1 MKLLEKEEEKNIIK
15 NLSYISKL
23 SKNQKEIKEML
34 GKLMKSIQIS
44 YQEKEMIFNMN
55 IFILAEF

>member
-44 YQEKEMIFNMN
+44 YQEKKMIFNMN

>member
-1 MKLLEKEEEKNIIK
+1 LLEKEEEKNIIK

-34 GKLMKSIQIS
+34 GKLMTSIQIS
-44 YQEKEMIFNMN
+44 YQEKKMIFNMN

>member
-34 GKLMKSIQIS
+34 GKLMTSIQIS
-44 YQEKEMIFNMN
+44 YQEKKMIFNMN